1 MKNTIRKLIFLTIIL
16 MIGIG
21 NGFSQT
27 KEELQKRKQ
36 KKKQELKLTNQL
48 LEQTEKTR
56 SIGLNR
62 LLIIK
67 KRISL
72 RERLINEIT
81 KEVNIIDKEIEANQ
95 ENIKRLEAEL
105 KQLKEEYAKMIYF
118 AYKNRNNYDRLMF
131 VLAAEDFNQAYR
143 RMKYF
148 QQYTKYRQKQAEK
161 IVEAQKNI
169 EYETEQLAEKRDDK
183 IRLLSNK
190 ERERAN
196 LSAEKVKENSEI
208 IRLKQ
213 KESELRR
220 KVEEKRQAMEKIK
233 NAIAD
238 LIAREAKENKTFK
251 SLTAN
256 EELVSLG
263 FKNAQGKLKWPI
275 DNGVVIRE
283 LGPYVPAGLK
293 GVKMHNDGID
303 IGTTKDAKVK
313 TIYEGEVKT
322 VMAIPGANMAVI
334 VRHGHYLTLYS
345 NIVNV
350 RVKPGDRIYEG
361 HYIGDVYVDEAEQS
375 ATVHLGIY
383 EETQVLNPKN
393 WLDGM

>member
-1 MKNTIRKLIFLTIIL
+1 
-16 MIGIG
+16 
-21 NGFSQT
+21 
-27 KEELQKRKQ
+27 
-36 KKKQELKLTNQL
+36 
-48 LEQTEKTR
+48 
-56 SIGLNR
+56 
-62 LLIIK
+62 
-67 KRISL
+67 
-72 RERLINEIT
+72 
-81 KEVNIIDKEIEANQ
+81 
-95 ENIKRLEAEL
+95 
-105 KQLKEEYAKMIYF
+105 MIYF

-161 IVEAQKNI
+161 IVVAQKNI
-169 EYETEQLAEKRDDK
+169 EYETEQLAERRNDK
-183 IRLLSNK
+183 IKLLSNK

-196 LSAEKVKENSEI
+196 LSAERVKESSEI
-208 IRLKQ
+208 NRLKQ
-213 KESELRR
+213 KESELR
-220 KVEEKRQAMEKIK
+220 KKIEEKRNAMEQIK
-233 NAIAD
+233 KAIAN

-256 EELVSLG
+256 EELISQG
-263 FKNAQGKLKWPI
+263 FKNAKGKLKWPI
-275 DNGVVIRE
+275 ENGIVIRE
-283 LGPYVPAGLK
+283 FGPYVPAGLK
-293 GVKMHNDGID
+293 GVKMHSDGVEIS
-303 IGTTKDAKVK
+303 TTKDSKVK

-361 HYIGDVYVDEAEQS
+361 HYIGDVYVDEAERS
-375 ATVHLGIY
+375 ATLHLGIY

-393 WLDGM
+393 WLSEM

>member
-1 MKNTIRKLIFLTIIL
+1 

-36 KKKQELKLTNQL
+36 KTKEEIKLTNQL
-48 LEQTEKTR
+48 LEQTEKSR

-118 AYKNRNNYDRLMF
+118 AYKKRNNYDRLMF

-283 LGPYVPAGLK
+283 FGPYVPARLK

-383 EETQVLNPKN
+383 EKKKVLNTKN